1 MSHFILKDK
10 PAAHPQPDTARPA
23 AAGSSISLAPAD
35 GKTCGATYPRAVATG
50 LVIAVCLPPRRQ
62 SSGGKRQTYTLYYSL
77 GYRHKKNRALRAV
90 LLNSA
95 CHVNRF

>member
-50 LVIAVCLPPRRQ
+50 LVIAVCLPPDVSR
-62 SSGGKRQTYTLYYSL
+62 L
-77 GYRHKKNRALRAV
+77 G
-90 LLNSA
+90 
-95 CHVNRF
+95 VNARLIPCTIA